1 MFDFLSQNKD
11 LSIVF
16 QSDVYFLNTR
26 KLNDFDFLV
35 ISLANLNVF
44 NISAF
49 KAFIRIGPLN

>member
-1 MFDFLSQNKD
+1 M
-11 LSIVF
+11 F

-26 KLNDFDFLV
+26 NLNDFDFLV

-49 KAFIRIGPLN
+49 RAFIRIGSLN

>member
-1 MFDFLSQNKD
+1 MFDFLSQNKE
-11 LSIVF
+11 LSLVF

-26 KLNDFDFLV
+26 NLNDFDFLV

-49 KAFIRIGPLN
+49 RAFIRIGSLN